1 MFPQNL
7 GSKQSALWGIG
18 NVFFSEVLKEMK
30 GRLFA
35 NGVPTASTAA
45 LADNEFLYAGNLM
58 AASILQ
64 GGTAPCFLKTWVY
77 DYMIMGLS
85 EALELSIDDIT
96 ASEMKNF
103 VEKVRTST
111 IKYLQERCAPGI

>member
-1 MFPQNL
+1 MI
-7 GSKQSALWGIG
+7 A
-18 NVFFSEVLKEMK
+18 NVFSEVLKEIK

-35 NGVPTASTAA
+35 TGVPTASTAA

-64 GGTAPCFLKTWVY
+64 GGTAPCFLKKWVY

-85 EALELSIDDIT
+85 EELDLSIDDIT

-103 VEKVRTST
+103 VEKVHLPK
-111 IKYLQERCAPGI
+111 IKYLSML